1 MKLAGALVAVIL
13 FIIVHGLATFTYIKR
28 KKLAKPGEFKVKL

>member
-1 MKLAGALVAVIL
+1 VALVGIIL
-13 FIIVHGLATFTYIKR
+13 FIMILGLATFTYIKR